1 MNHSF
6 LYLIITAGLL
16 DSFNPCAIAI
26 LLIFITLMLTLQK
39 SRRTIII
46 LGLTYIVSVYLTYL
60 IIGVGLLR
68 AVHLFAIPQIFTKII
83 GWVLIVWGLWSVK
96 DYFFPKLPFRLSIS
110 LKGRQIVAG
119 FAEKTTIPATIVM
132 GFLVAIFGFPCTG
145 GIYLATLALL
155 SAKQTYLKG
164 ILYLLIYNLMF
175 VMPLILIFFATTN
188 RLVTEKIINLNE
200 KNSPVFR
207 LAIGLVTLGMGLILV
222 LWLTK

>member
-1 MNHSF
+1 VNHSF

-39 SRRTIII
+39 SRRTIVI
-46 LGLTYIVSVYLTYL
+46 LGLTYIASVFLAYL

-68 AVHLFAIPQIFTKII
+68 AVHLFNVPKIFTEII
-83 GWVLIVWGLWSVK
+83 GWVLIIWGLWSIK

-110 LKGRQIVAG
+110 LKGRQIIASY
-119 FAEKTTIPATIVM
+119 AEKATIPATIIM

-155 SAKQTYLKG
+155 SAKQTYFKG

-175 VMPLILIFFATTN
+175 VMPLILIFLGTTN

-207 LAIGLVTLGMGLILV
+207 LVIGLVTLGMGLILV